1 MFHVN
6 CSLSPNSPWKLRFFQ
21 NLQDEWK
28 FRKET
33 RPLWEQKPWLLQ
45 GNKNIQKPQHLHKGV
60 LAEIEGLGFS
70 LVLLP
75 NCGSCICGHKTV
87 VQRGGPLSETQK
99 RSEKQFL
106 SRSVLLKLI
115 RFEWMSFSW
124 KIGYRSWSQKLSPLC
139 RCTKCSMLSVL
150 SFNSPGIK
158 LFSKKVHVGT
168 FKEGTAFLGS
178 DLGLRVLEM
187 NFGPFKTEWKV
198 LGPWSLDF
206 CMVSTL
212 SIKNETCA
220 RCSMLTTSLGR
231 TPLPESSLF
240 TQGCCSWA
248 HFVWFRPRS
257 VGKQQFYWKK
267 SIGKFVS

>member
-6 CSLSPNSPWKLRFFQ
+6 RLLLPIHRENGVSSQTSSVHRISARGFALHETITLTFTHGRPCWNRRLGFPRFFSQ
-21 NLQDEWK
+21 IVVPPFLGTK
-28 FRKET
+28 
-33 RPLWEQKPWLLQ
+33 LWF
-45 GNKNIQKPQHLHKGV
+45 KG
-60 LAEIEGLGFS
+60 
-70 LVLLP
+70 
-75 NCGSCICGHKTV
+75 GS
-87 VQRGGPLSETQK
+87 PFWDP
-99 RSEKQFL
+99 EKQFL

-158 LFSKKVHVGT
+158 LFSKKAHVGT

-187 NFGPFKTEWKV
+187 NLGPFKTEWKV

-220 RCSMLTTSLGR
+220 RCSMLTAFGLNPTSWIIILHAGLLQLGF
-231 TPLPESSLF
+231 LCL
-240 TQGCCSWA
+240 
-248 HFVWFRPRS
+248 
-257 VGKQQFYWKK
+257 
-267 SIGKFVS
+267 I